1 MATHAT
7 TDADDS
13 TDTTDE
19 IDYPENFIP
28 KFDEPLFGP
37 RLDADAA
44 VDVKTYAYLKTPHG
58 TLTLSKIDLF
68 DITQGLVVLKRH
80 HHEHDREFSAGEA
93 WRLRSEIMFARD
105 GPDSDSE
112 DE

>member
-7 TDADDS
+7 TDADDN

-19 IDYPENFIP
+19 IDYSENFIP
-28 KFDEPLFGP
+28 AVDELPSGP
-37 RLDADAA
+37 MLNENAS
-44 VDVKTYAYLKTPHG
+44 VDVKTFAYLKTPHG

-68 DITQGLVVLKRH
+68 DITQGLAVLKRN

>member
-1 MATHAT
+1 
-7 TDADDS
+7 
-13 TDTTDE
+13 
-19 IDYPENFIP
+19 
-28 KFDEPLFGP
+28 
-37 RLDADAA
+37 
-44 VDVKTYAYLKTPHG
+44 
-58 TLTLSKIDLF
+58 
-68 DITQGLVVLKRH
+68 LKRH

>member
-19 IDYPENFIP
+19 IDYPENFTP

-44 VDVKTYAYLKTPHG
+44 VDLKTYAYLKTPHG
-58 TLTLSKIDLF
+58 TLKLSKIDLF
-68 DITQGLVVLKRH
+68 DISQALSALTRKHRH
-80 HHEHDREFSAGEA
+80 GDREFSAGEA

-105 GPDSDSE
+105 GPDSD